1 LPRQDDARL
10 GPRIPLERTRILEAA
25 IARADSEGIETLSM
39 RRLAA
44 DLGVEAMTLYYH
56 VTNKDDILDAIVDL
70 VMAEI
75 ELPTPGEPWRAGL
88 RRTAMSAHAAF
99 LRHPWAAAFT
109 LDPARLRPA
118 RLRYMDAILAS
129 LRGGGFTVE
138 MTHHAYHAL
147 ESHVVGFTLWV
158 VGISSGIANLPDGGA
173 RLVAAI
179 RPDELPHLAEHLH
192 YHATVE
198 ENDEEGE
205 FAYGLDLL
213 LDGLE
218 ERLAR
223 EGTGDGAGIGA

>member
-1 LPRQDDARL
+1 MPSPEDRRPE
-10 GPRIPLERTRILEAA
+10 PRITLDRERILAA
-25 IARADSEGIETLSM
+25 ALARADTSGIEALTM
-39 RRLAA
+39 RRLAG

-56 VTNKDDILDAIVDL
+56 VANKDDIVDAIVDL

-75 ELPTPGEPWRAGL
+75 ELPAPGEPWRPAL
-88 RRTAMSAHAAF
+88 RRTALSAHAAF
-99 LRHPWAAAFT
+99 LRHPWAAAYT

-129 LRGGGFTVE
+129 LRAGGFSIE

-147 ESHVVGFTLWV
+147 ESHIVGFTLWV
-158 VGISSGIANLPDGGA
+158 VGIASGIARLPDGGA
-173 RLVAAI
+173 SLVAAI
-179 RPDELPHLAEHLH
+179 RPDELPHLAEHIH

-198 ENDEEGE
+198 ESDQEGE

-223 EGTGDGAGIGA
+223 EGPAGKA